1 MVNAARAL
9 FDRLSETRSCVPS
22 SQLKVCKMCIMRVS
36 RFTKQKKKVTYIIY
50 GVFRVALLS
59 LLHSRPTKSL
69 QHWHSAKLF
78 ASISYM
84 LYRLLLLLSPSAF
97 RSDWSILSSWRVHES
112 SSTETIIAD
121 YSARSVEIRDYS
133 RNTFFFLSESL
144 NPRFLYWSPFFFAKH
159 AQGSLRIE

>member
-1 MVNAARAL
+1 MTAFPRPEVAFRRVNSKCAK
-9 FDRLSETRSCVPS
+9 CVLCECLVL
-22 SQLKVCKMCIMRVS
+22 QNK
-36 RFTKQKKKVTYIIY
+36 KKKVTYIIY

>member
-1 MVNAARAL
+1 
-9 FDRLSETRSCVPS
+9 
-22 SQLKVCKMCIMRVS
+22 MRVS
-36 RFTKQKKKVTYIIY
+36 RFTKKKKKVTYIIY
-50 GVFRVALLS
+50 GFFRVALLS

-133 RNTFFFLSESL
+133 RNTYFFFLSESL
-144 NPRFLYWSPFFFAKH
+144 NPRFLYWSPFFFAKP